1 MKKIIAAL
9 SILLLL
15 SACTS
20 NQGFPNDTALYTI
33 NDKSIK
39 KSDLY
44 QSLIK
49 EDQAMTIYETLSTQI
64 YDKIEIDETTLNE
77 LIEKEMAA
85 LKEVFQDELLPTIQS
100 IGFTSIEEYIEKQLK
115 PSIKVES
122 KVNEAI
128 KNNAAQL
135 VETYKV
141 KEIQFLMSD
150 IEGFLED
157 QKALIEAGTPMAD
170 IKLDDKAK
178 YFKDFVSKSI
188 PLDIPKVVD
197 YINTNQTPGLSPI
210 LFDKES
216 KLYYLVEIMDTDMTQ
231 DLDRLSAILY
241 QNEAYLDVY
250 LGEQFKEA
258 KLQIHDKELYKQFK
272 TLKPTFIK

>member
-1 MKKIIAAL
+1 MKKLISAL
-9 SILLLL
+9 SILVLL

-20 NQGFPNDTALYTI
+20 NNSFPEDTVLYTI
-33 NDKSIK
+33 GNQSFS

-49 EDQAMTIYETLSTQI
+49 EDQAMTIYETLSNQI
-64 YDKIEIDETTLNE
+64 YDKIEISDETLQT

-85 LKEVFQDELLPTIQS
+85 LEEVFQGELLATIQS
-100 IGFTSIEEYIEKQLK
+100 IGFKDVEDYIENQLK
-115 PSIKVES
+115 PSIKVEA

-128 KNNAAQL
+128 EKNAAQL
-135 VETYKV
+135 VEDYKI
-141 KEIQFLMSD
+141 KEVQFLMSD

-157 QKALIEAGTPMAD
+157 QKIAIESGTIMSE
-170 IKLDDKAK
+170 IKLEDKAK
-178 YFKDFVSKSI
+178 YFKDFVSKSV
-188 PLDIPKVVD
+188 PLDIPVVVD

-216 KLYYLVEIMDTDMTQ
+216 KLYYMVEILDTDMTQ
-231 DLDRLSAILY
+231 DLERLSAILY

-258 KLQIHDKELYKQFK
+258 KLQIHDKEIYKQFK
-272 TLKPTFIK
+272 ELKPNFIK